1 MATAPGIPAAP
12 AAAQPALPDEILEEI
27 FLRLD
32 AAADL
37 ARTSAA
43 CTSFLRVVSARR
55 FLRRF
60 RSLHPAP
67 VLGVLDGDW
76 FGIPRPAADLFV
88 PVEPPHRSASAARAL
103 ARAAD
108 FTFSFLPD
116 ARSWWPR
123 DCRDGRVLLSPRVA
137 NAFAPDPDNLV
148 VCDPLHRRYVRIPPI
163 PDDLTA
169 AIPPAVMQSF
179 QPFLAPA
186 SEDEDDKLKDGEQS
200 PFRIICVGQCGDK
213 SMAFFFTSAN
223 QKWELVTCHSS
234 GYFGNLRRCYAHGC
248 FFWVVDSE
256 RNALMLDTRGMKF
269 SIVNLPPNN
278 GTSTKGAAIVEAGE
292 GRLGLLTLGDSAID
306 LSCMIWQ
313 NNGVG
318 AEGWQ
323 HYKMI
328 PLTRVCDGINYDW
341 HIMDA
346 AGRYLSLM
354 ALRSNCYEFP
364 VRSECFVLDL
374 KTLLLKRL
382 CALNDMVVHSHLY
395 ASFPPPF
402 APPSL

>member
-1 MATAPGIPAAP
+1 MAAARRIPSAP
-12 AAAQPALPDEILEEI
+12 AAAQPVLPDEILEEI

-37 ARTSAA
+37 ARASAA

-76 FGIPRPAADLFV
+76 FGITHPAADLFV
-88 PVEPPHRSASAARAL
+88 PVEPPHLSASAARAL

-108 FTFSFLPD
+108 FTFSFIPD

-123 DCRDGRVLLSPRVA
+123 DYRDGRVLLSPRVDKA
-137 NAFAPDPDNLV
+137 IASDDLV

-169 AIPPAVMQSF
+169 PIPPAVMQNF
-179 QPFLAPA
+179 QPYLVPA
-186 SEDEDDKLKDGEQS
+186 SEDEDDKLKDEEQAS
-200 PFRIICVGQCGDK
+200 FRIICAVQWGNK
-213 SMAFFFTSAN
+213 FIAFFFSSVN
-223 QKWELVTCHSS
+223 QKWELVTYHSL
-234 GYFGNLRRCYAHGC
+234 GYFGHLRRCYAHGC

-269 SIVNLPPNN
+269 SIIDLPPNN
-278 GTSTKGAAIVEAGE
+278 GTSSKGAAIVEAGE
-292 GRLGLLTLGDSAID
+292 GRLGLLTLGDGAID
-306 LSCMIWQ
+306 LSCMIWR
-313 NNGVG
+313 NNSVG

-323 HYKMI
+323 HCKMI
-328 PLTRVCDGINYDW
+328 PLTKDCDGSNYDW
-341 HIMDA
+341 LIMDA

-354 ALRSNCYEFP
+354 ALRSD
-364 VRSECFVLDL
+364 SSKCFVLDL
-374 KTLLLKRL
+374 KTMLLKRL
-382 CALNDMVVHSHLY
+382 CALNDMVVHFHLY
-395 ASFPPPF
+395 ASFPSPF